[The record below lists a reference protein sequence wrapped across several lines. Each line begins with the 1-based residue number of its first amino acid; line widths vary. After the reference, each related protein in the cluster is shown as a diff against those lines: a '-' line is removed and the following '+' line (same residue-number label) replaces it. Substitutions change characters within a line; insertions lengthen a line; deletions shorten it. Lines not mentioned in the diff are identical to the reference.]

1 MLAILLYNDISSAY
15 ESCIINYALSMLEI
29 LCLNKYKQL
38 HSCLCYHFHAVD
50 IFQIVLV
57 LFNCK
62 YSNSPDQYLTG
73 KEDAM
78 PQWQ

>member
-1 MLAILLYNDISSAY
+1 
-15 ESCIINYALSMLEI
+15 MLEI

-78 PQWQ
+78 PQ